1 MNHDKVIDK
10 IKKLLRLAESADVN
24 EAANAAAQA
33 QRLMEQHRIDQAMI
47 SVDEDA
53 EDASVDDEDI
63 KEFSDQPLAA
73 SGRLAQWKSSLGVAI
88 ASINGCRCVLSKEW
102 SDGHRKFRTTLCLVG
117 HPSDVVTVRYLF
129 SYLVGEIERLC
140 KERNHGRGRTWA
152 NSFRIGAVHTV
163 RKRLQEAK
171 EQARLDARK
180 KLKGNTKA
188 LARISKALE
197 RVDARAGAVDL
208 WMKENLE
215 TRAGRSRA
223 SNRDWDAYREGKR
236 AGQTIDLSGPGS
248 GKAGAK
254 ALKSGN

>member
-24 EAANAAAQA
+24 EAATAAGQA
-33 QRLMEQHRIDQAMI
+33 QRLMEQYRIDQAI
-47 SVDEDA
+47 LSVDEDA
-53 EDASVDDEDI
+53 PDGAVDEENI
-63 KEFSDQPLAA
+63 KEFSDEPLAA

-102 SDGHRKFRTTLCLVG
+102 SGRKFRTTLCLVG
-117 HPSDVVTVRYLF
+117 HPSDVATVRYLF
-129 SYLVGEIERLC
+129 AYLVSEIERLC
-140 KERNHGRGRTWA
+140 KERNNGRGRTWA

-208 WMKENLE
+208 WMKDNLE
-215 TRAGRSRA
+215 MTTGRSRA
-223 SNRDWDAYREGKR
+223 SSRDWDAYREGKR
-236 AGQTIDLSGPGS
+236 AGESIDLSGPSG
-248 GKAGAK
+248 GKAGRK